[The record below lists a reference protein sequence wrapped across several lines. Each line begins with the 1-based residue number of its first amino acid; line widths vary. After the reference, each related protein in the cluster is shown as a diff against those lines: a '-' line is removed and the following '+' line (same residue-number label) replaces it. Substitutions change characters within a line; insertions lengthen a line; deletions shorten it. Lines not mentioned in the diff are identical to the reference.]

1 MQIIEVFD
9 EFEQLLCP
17 LLNILDGY
25 VPVLVKIETHPVL
38 LQNDSDILVV
48 LCEVLPQLCLVLE
61 DHLHQEGQHVRRTIV
76 NHVKMALKGRVEVI
90 IEETIQLN

>member
-17 LLNILDGY
+17 LLNILDGD
-25 VPVLVKIETHPVL
+25 VPVLVKIETHPIL
-38 LQNDSDILVV
+38 LQNDGDILVV

-61 DHLHQEGQHVRRTIV
+61 DHLHQERQHVRRTIV
-76 NHVKMALKGRVEVI
+76 NHVKMALQGGVEVI
-90 IEETIQLN
+90 IEETIELN